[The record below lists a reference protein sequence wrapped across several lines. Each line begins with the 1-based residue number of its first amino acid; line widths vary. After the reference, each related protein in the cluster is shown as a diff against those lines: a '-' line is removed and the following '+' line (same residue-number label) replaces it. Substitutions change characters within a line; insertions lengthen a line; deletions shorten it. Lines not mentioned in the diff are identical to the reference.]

1 MPLWPLRYWSSCWMP
16 RWVLWCHLAMEN
28 VLGKLGRP
36 NRSSS
41 WMRTLAVVSIS
52 CIIRRT
58 RIVGSYRIKHCNIK
72 AGCGTD
78 ICNEKR
84 KAMERVCIHGCSER
98 NLRVDLT
105 ATVEDSL
112 LAHPVQLCY
121 VLMLHGWH
129 VLTFVFSYIM
139 KYMKWQMHQFFFP
152 MTAEELGTT
161 KPNKL
166 LGHGCQLHPLGYL
179 RPRLRDENDGT
190 KTESRNRVR
199 APAKLEV
206 IDSVH
211 SRPWAL
217 GKYYRLVI

>member
-129 VLTFVFSYIM
+129 VLTFVFFLYYEI
-139 KYMKWQMHQFFFP
+139 YE
-152 MTAEELGTT
+152 MTNAPILLPHDSWRAGNNKAKQTT
-161 KPNKL
+161 W
-166 LGHGCQLHPLGYL
+166 
-179 RPRLRDENDGT
+179 
-190 KTESRNRVR
+190 
-199 APAKLEV
+199 
-206 IDSVH
+206 
-211 SRPWAL
+211 PWVPVASAWL
-217 GKYYRLVI
+217 P